1 MKRYLGILSELLII
15 VSLITGVVYKKDK
28 LDKVNME
35 LKTILIDPGHGGRDN
50 GASYSNILEDEI
62 NLSIGSKLYEKCITN
77 NYIGYITRTSDYDL
91 SKDDSLNHKNEDL
104 KKRAE
109 YINTLDIDLFV
120 SIHLN
125 VYPSEDVHGPMV
137 YYKKGSEESYN
148 LALSVQDELNRLT
161 NNKKR
166 VTIGEYYLFKYTT
179 VPGILVE
186 CGFLSNE
193 KERNL
198 LVLEDYQNLISN
210 AIFQGIKNNEKL
222 NEKK

>member
-1 MKRYLGILSELLII
+1 
-15 VSLITGVVYKKDK
+15 
-28 LDKVNME
+28 
-35 LKTILIDPGHGGRDN
+35 
-50 GASYSNILEDEI
+50 
-62 NLSIGSKLYEKCITN
+62 
-77 NYIGYITRTSDYDL
+77 
-91 SKDDSLNHKNEDL
+91 
-104 KKRAE
+104 
-109 YINTLDIDLFV
+109 
-120 SIHLN
+120 
-125 VYPSEDVHGPMV
+125 MV

-179 VPGILVE
+179 IPGILVE